1 MKTEQTAVIAIC
13 DRETEYACHLGEYL
27 KSGAS
32 FPIRIR
38 IFTGAEKLLSI
49 LDPEET
55 ALLVIAES
63 EYNSAVENAGFPAVL
78 LLNESGRFFEQPK
91 NVSKYQSMDVLAG
104 EIFSLCRTACAG
116 EAPSVHHGAPLVRI
130 GLFTPC
136 TRSLQT
142 TLALSLCEVLA
153 ERGKVLYLNFEPFPA
168 CSVFSQGTSG
178 GNLRELLF
186 TSDTDREKFAERLA
200 GAAERIAHFDTVP
213 PIPSLPELSGI
224 EPKQWLDLLDAV
236 GSCTD
241 YQYVVLD
248 LTPAAGGFLDLLET
262 CSRVWTI
269 TGKGRIPEA
278 KLSAYQKL
286 LKSGERERIIAATR
300 YLSLP
305 VFSALPES
313 MEEIGRGPLAA
324 YVRELCSDVGY

>member
-1 MKTEQTAVIAIC
+1 LKTEPSAVIAIC

-27 KSGAS
+27 KAGAS
-32 FPIRIR
+32 FPVRIR
-38 IFTGAEKLLSI
+38 IFTGAEKLLAI
-49 LDPEET
+49 LDPKET
-55 ALLVIAES
+55 ALLVITES
-63 EYNSAVENAGFPAVL
+63 EYTGAVEKAGFPAVL
-78 LLNESGRFFEQPK
+78 LLNESGRFLEQPK

-142 TLALSLCEVLA
+142 TLALTLCEVLA

-168 CSVFSQGTSG
+168 WSVFSPGTSG

-186 TSDTDREKFAERLA
+186 TSDTDKEKFAERLA
-200 GAAERIAHFDTVP
+200 GAAERIGHFDTVP

-241 YQYVVLD
+241 YQYAVLD

-269 TGKGRIPEA
+269 TGAGQIPEA
-278 KLSAYQKL
+278 KLAAYQQL
-286 LKSGERERIIAATR
+286 LKSGEREKIIAATR

-305 VFSALPES
+305 SFPALPKSAEDLGS
-313 MEEIGRGPLAA
+313 GPLAS
-324 YVRELCSDVGY
+324 YVRGLGTDAGC